1 MCRFNTVYKVK
12 FSTSTQ
18 HSHLL
23 STHADAIVNFKV
35 LEGYSGH
42 GLNTGLSA
50 KFLDETLIF
59 LFNRLTLFYT
69 GGLGIVV
76 LHMMVS

>member
-1 MCRFNTVYKVK
+1 VNVRVVLGKLQCNTVYKVK

-23 STHADAIVNFKV
+23 STHADAIVTFKV

-42 GLNTGLSA
+42 GLNTGLYA
-50 KFLDETLIF
+50 TFLDENQLFKF
-59 LFNRLTLFYT
+59 LKFLK
-69 GGLGIVV
+69 GAQA
-76 LHMMVS
+76 